1 MGSKSKGLAL
11 ALILIMTISSGSFL
25 MAKTASATLTV
36 YAWDEVFKTPP
47 IITVNSPLDNSILYA
62 NSGF

>member
-36 YAWDEVFKTPP
+36 YARDEVFKHPR
-47 IITVNSPLDNSILYA
+47 
-62 NSGF
+62 